1 MVAPRIHQL
10 LTRGRDWKKESLHLV
25 VMFWKQIGQY
35 TIYRVF
41 FLSTWQ
47 NAVFI
52 RLLFLIRRG
61 MKASGSDFPPGGI
74 NDHDPVDCRSGQG
87 LFGIWPRWQPAET
100 PPLDG
105 R

>member
-1 MVAPRIHQL
+1 MVATRIHQL
-10 LTRGRDWKKESLHLV
+10 LACGRDWKKESLHLV

-41 FLSTWQ
+41 LLSTWQ

-52 RLLFLIRRG
+52 RLLFLIKRG
-61 MKASGSDFPPGGI
+61 MKPGGQYSLQVASMTMTQWI
-74 NDHDPVDCRSGQG
+74 VTLGKDFLAFGQDG
-87 LFGIWPRWQPAET
+87 SLPRH
-100 PPLDG
+100 L